1 MGDAEDNVREM
12 GRAAADAVQDTV
24 DKAAE
29 AAKDAVS
36 KASDTTSHAVGAATS
51 AVTDAIDATRQD
63 VVAGVH
69 QATERVGEF
78 GDRAIA
84 TVKHHPTRTVLLVA
98 GCAVLAGFV
107 IGAVTAKRG

>member
-1 MGDAEDNVREM
+1 MAEADDTVREM
-12 GRAAADAVQDTV
+12 GRAVTDAVDDAAD
-24 DKAAE
+24 KATE
-29 AAKDAVS
+29 AARGTAEKVSDA
-36 KASDTTSHAVGAATS
+36 TSHAVGAATS

-98 GCAVLAGFV
+98 ACAVLAGFV